1 MIMET
6 ILATALLVGPTPT
19 DGGPDVSESTY
30 TGKHYAPR
38 WETWRKCVVW
48 RESRDNPRARNRTSS
63 ASGTYQFLDRSWRK
77 SLVWMLLPE
86 HRDQRRE
93 VRALRAQPIN
103 AWPRYWQ
110 DAAFWTVLDNGKG
123 AKHWALQRSACNAV
137 RP

>member
-6 ILATALLVGPTPT
+6 LLASALLVGPTPT

-38 WETWRKCVVW
+38 WESWRRCVVW
-48 RESRDNPRARNRTSS
+48 RESRDNPKAANRSSS
-63 ASGTYQFLDRSWRK
+63 ARGTYQFLDSQWRR

-86 HRDQRRE
+86 HRDRRGE
-93 VRALRAQPIN
+93 VRALRGKPIHH
-103 AWPRYWQ
+103 WSRYWQ
-110 DAAFWTVLDNGKG
+110 DAAFWTVLDGGAG
-123 AKHWALQRSACNAV
+123 AKHWALQRSACNGL